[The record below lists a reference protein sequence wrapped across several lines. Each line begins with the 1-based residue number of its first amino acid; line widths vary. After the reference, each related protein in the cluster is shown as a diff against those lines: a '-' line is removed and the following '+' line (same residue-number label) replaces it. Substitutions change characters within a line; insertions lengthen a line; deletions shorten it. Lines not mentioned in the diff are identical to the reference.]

1 MYRDRQVSDN
11 VVGRADVPARTSV
24 ALVFGGQMTR
34 NCIQF
39 RRRDRIVRLDRFSP
53 QSTVLD
59 WLRLEER
66 STGTKEGCAEG
77 DCGACTVVIA
87 REVDGR
93 LLYEPVNACVATLGQ
108 LDGGELVT
116 VEDLALEGKLHPV
129 QTAMAGG
136 HGSQCGFCTPGIVM
150 SLFAHFHG
158 EGERADRA
166 KINDALAGNLCRCTG
181 YRSIVDA
188 AREACAGP
196 MTDHFVAR
204 EAETRAALGQL
215 QDHADVFV
223 GGDSSF
229 FAAPASEASL
239 ASLYLR
245 HPDARIIGGATDV
258 GLWITKK
265 LASIEKIIHVGRA
278 GIDKIEEADDALY
291 IGASATLARATAPLA
306 SIDPDIGEILRRFGS
321 VQVRAAGTVGG
332 SIANASPIG
341 DLAPLFIA
349 LGGSVELRKG
359 ERIRALPLE
368 KFFISYG
375 KQDREPGEFLR
386 RLIVPRLPAAT
397 FFKAF
402 KISKRFDEDITTVLG
417 AFRIGVEGGR
427 IASVRIAFGGMAEIP
442 KRATAV
448 EAQLVGAALH
458 DVNIWRLA
466 AERIGDDFAPL
477 TDARASSQYRL
488 GVAQNIVIKALAEIA
503 GVSRPVTRI
512 LDRRE
517 VVHVAD

>member
-1 MYRDRQVSDN
+1 
-11 VVGRADVPARTSV
+11 
-24 ALVFGGQMTR
+24 MTR
-34 NCIQF
+34 DCIQF
-39 RRRDRIVRLDRFSP
+39 RRKDRTIRLDRFLP
-53 QSTVLD
+53 QSTILD

-87 REVDGR
+87 REQDGR
-93 LLYEPVNACVATLGQ
+93 LIYEPVNSCIATLGQ
-108 LDGGELVT
+108 LDGGELIT
-116 VEDLALEGKLHPV
+116 VEDLAHEGKLHPV
-129 QTAMAGG
+129 QTAMAAG

-150 SLFAHFHG
+150 SLFAHFHSD
-158 EGERADRA
+158 GERTDREG
-166 KINDALAGNLCRCTG
+166 INDALAGNLCRCTG

-196 MTDHFVAR
+196 MTDRFVAS
-204 EAETRAALGQL
+204 ETETRAALREL
-215 QDHADVFV
+215 EDRADVFV
-223 GGDSSF
+223 GNETSF

-239 ASLYLR
+239 ASLYQR

-265 LASIEKIIHVGRA
+265 LETLDKIIHVGRA
-278 GIDKIEEADDALY
+278 GLDEIEETADALH
-291 IGASATLARATAPLA
+291 IGAAATLANATSPLA
-306 SIDPDIGEILRRFGS
+306 SIDPDIAEILRRFGS

-368 KFFISYG
+368 QFFIGYG
-375 KQDREPGEFLR
+375 KQDREASEFIR
-386 RLIVPRLPAAT
+386 HLIVPKLPPTT
-397 FFKAF
+397 FLRAF

-417 AFRIGVEGGR
+417 AFRIGVDGGR
-427 IASVRIAFGGMAEIP
+427 IASARIAFGGMAATP

-458 DVNIWRLA
+458 DTGVWRSA
-466 AERIGDDFAPL
+466 AERVGDDFTPL
-477 TDARASSQYRL
+477 TDMRASAEYRL
-488 GVAQNIVIKALAEIA
+488 GVARNIVIKALAEIA
-503 GVSRPVTRI
+503 GVSSPMTRI
-512 LDRRE
+512 LDSRE
-517 VVHVAD
+517 VV

>member
-1 MYRDRQVSDN
+1 
-11 VVGRADVPARTSV
+11 
-24 ALVFGGQMTR
+24 MTR

-39 RRRDRIVRLDRFSP
+39 RRKDRVVRLDRFSP

-87 REVDGR
+87 REHEGR
-93 LLYEPVNACVATLGQ
+93 LLYEPVNACIATLGQ
-108 LDGGELVT
+108 LDGGELIT
-116 VEDLALEGKLHPV
+116 VEDLAHQGKLHPV
-129 QTAMAGG
+129 QTAMAAG

-150 SLFAHFHG
+150 SLFAHFHS
-158 EGERADRA
+158 EGERTDRG
-166 KINDALAGNLCRCTG
+166 KINDCLAGNLCRCTG

-196 MTDHFVAR
+196 AMDSFVAN
-204 EAETRAALGQL
+204 EAGTCAALREL

-223 GGDSSF
+223 GNDVRF

-239 ASLYLR
+239 ASLYQR

-265 LASIEKIIHVGRA
+265 LATIDKIIHVGRA
-278 GIDKIEEADDALY
+278 GLDKIEEAADALH
-291 IGASATLARATAPLA
+291 IGASVTLAGATPPLA
-306 SIDPDIGEILRRFGS
+306 SISPDIAEILRRFGS

-359 ERIRALPLE
+359 DSVRALPLE
-368 KFFISYG
+368 QFFIGYG
-375 KQDREPGEFLR
+375 KQDREASEFVR

-397 FFKAF
+397 YFKAF

-417 AFRIGVEGGR
+417 AFRIGVDGGR
-427 IASVRIAFGGMAEIP
+427 IASARIAFGGMAATP

-448 EAQLVGAALH
+448 EGALVGAVLH
-458 DVNIWRLA
+458 DAGTWRLA
-466 AERIGDDFAPL
+466 AERVGDDFTPL
-477 TDARASSQYRL
+477 TDMRASAQYRL
-488 GVAQNIVIKALAEIA
+488 GVARNIVIKALAEIA
-503 GVSRPVTRI
+503 GVSSPVTRI
-512 LDRRE
+512 LEFRE
-517 VVHVAD
+517 AVHVAD